1 MTQIHVF
8 EEHEILIFLA
18 DNKLFAQELH
28 GSGLPFEVFVSE
40 AVTSFADRVPRIISR
55 GDHIEIFTA
64 GHEDGKPMMIYR
76 SSIYSKG
83 VELQRFNTLVAID
96 GVADIFDVV
105 PLEPPRVIVW
115 EKQKVPL
122 GRHCFINTSLP
133 EVEIEESRRTRIPRI
148 PKLLKISHI
157 GSSFVRMTPERID
170 KTSACSEFEA
180 PFTDLYTGGPTDIC
194 QLGDL
199 VGRDSRPLGMFEL
212 TDRQSRLAGRPYLAV
227 YESIAIYIDTSFNL
241 SQKEPIL
248 FECIADSACVD
259 GRFLILFHKELVEVY
274 DVVDGSLRQVIPGRQ
289 IKCLTADSGCY
300 RYKDDPNAPRDLDAA
315 QSSFHQGQGRGSRH
329 QTVKFAMQHPECES
343 RQIIFELILN
353 PEAEEFD

>member
-8 EEHEILIFLA
+8 EENEILIFLA

-28 GSGLPFEVFVSE
+28 GSGLPFGVFVSE

-64 GHEDGKPMMIYR
+64 GHEDGKPMMMYR

-105 PLEPPRVIVW
+105 PLEPPRIIVW

-133 EVEIEESRRTRIPRI
+133 EVEIEESRRTRIPCI

-227 YESIAIYIDTSFNL
+227 YESIAIYLDTSFNL

-259 GRFLILFHKELVEVY
+259 GRFLILFHKELVEVH

-329 QTVKFAMQHPECES
+329 QTVKFAMQHPEYES